1 MTMAD
6 EEHSDPE
13 EIPVRLEWPVDPL
26 AATPVDGQSDPLTR
40 LEARLAA
47 LEDRSIP
54 DGGASSEVLAAI
66 EDVSVRLDYLSTEL
80 VEVVRQMNDTL
91 SQAIQANTATLD
103 DRVTGLRTAV
113 MSMLASRQTEEQRT
127 QRRDREVLVA
137 KIEEDMSAISR
148 GLAEAIAAART
159 QSDVF
164 ADRVAAELQAL
175 RRRIPV
181 RGRESAAFDDGM
193 VDDIVARVSD
203 EVEIRVAAALK
214 PKPLR
219 KRS

>member
-1 MTMAD
+1 MAMAD
-6 EEHSDPE
+6 EEHGDPE
-13 EIPVRLEWPVDPL
+13 EISVRLEWPVDPL
-26 AATPVDGQSDPLTR
+26 EATPVDGESDPLAR

-47 LEDRSIP
+47 LEDRGLP
-54 DGGASSEVLAAI
+54 DGGGASEVLAAI
-66 EDVSVRLDYLSTEL
+66 EDVSVRLDFLSTEL
-80 VEVVRQMNDTL
+80 VEVMRQMNDTVNH
-91 SQAIQANTATLD
+91 AIQENTAALD

-113 MSMLASRQTEEQRT
+113 MSMLASRQTDEQRT

-137 KIEEDMSAISR
+137 KIEEDMRAISR
-148 GLAEAIAAART
+148 SLTEAIAASRT

-181 RGRESAAFDDGM
+181 KGRDAAIDDRTIE
-193 VDDIVARVSD
+193 DIVARVSD

-214 PKPLR
+214 PKTVR
-219 KRS
+219 KKT